1 MHSITVL
8 ESPVNISTKN
18 ILIKW
23 AAKKDIQKL
32 MDKLPEVI
40 AAKKRM
46 SAHIKKYGSLES
58 FNDDHIKFVK
68 PL

>member
-1 MHSITVL
+1 MNTEI
-8 ESPVNISTKN
+8 
-18 ILIKW
+18 
-23 AAKKDIQKL
+23 KKDIKKL

-46 SAHIKKYGSLES
+46 SAHIKEYGSLES
-58 FNDDHIKFVK
+58 FNDDHIKFVN

>member
-1 MHSITVL
+1 MVFTYIYGRSSNMNTEI
-8 ESPVNISTKN
+8 
-18 ILIKW
+18 
-23 AAKKDIQKL
+23 KKDIKKL

-40 AAKKRM
+40 AAKNRM
-46 SAHIKKYGSLES
+46 SAHIKEYGSLES

>member
-1 MHSITVL
+1 MVFTYIYGRSSNMNTEI
-8 ESPVNISTKN
+8 
-18 ILIKW
+18 
-23 AAKKDIQKL
+23 KKDIKKL

>member
-1 MHSITVL
+1 MVFIYIYGRSSNMNTEI
-8 ESPVNISTKN
+8 
-18 ILIKW
+18 
-23 AAKKDIQKL
+23 KKDIKKL

>member
-1 MHSITVL
+1 MVFIYIYGRSSNMNTEI
-8 ESPVNISTKN
+8 
-18 ILIKW
+18 
-23 AAKKDIQKL
+23 KKDIKKL

-46 SAHIKKYGSLES
+46 SAHIKEYGSLES
-58 FNDDHIKFVK
+58 FNDGHIKFVK

>member
-1 MHSITVL
+1 MVFTYIYERSSNMNTEI
-8 ESPVNISTKN
+8 
-18 ILIKW
+18 
-23 AAKKDIQKL
+23 KKDIKKL

-46 SAHIKKYGSLES
+46 SAHIKEYGSLES

>member
-1 MHSITVL
+1 MVFIYIYGRSSNMNTEI
-8 ESPVNISTKN
+8 
-18 ILIKW
+18 
-23 AAKKDIQKL
+23 KKDIKKL

-46 SAHIKKYGSLES
+46 SAHIKEYGSLES

>member
-1 MHSITVL
+1 MNTEI
-8 ESPVNISTKN
+8 
-18 ILIKW
+18 
-23 AAKKDIQKL
+23 KKDIKKL

-46 SAHIKKYGSLES
+46 SAHIKEYGSLES
-58 FNDDHIKFVK
+58 FNDDHIKFIK

>member
-1 MHSITVL
+1 MEFIYIYGRSSNMNTEI
-8 ESPVNISTKN
+8 
-18 ILIKW
+18 
-23 AAKKDIQKL
+23 KKDIKKL